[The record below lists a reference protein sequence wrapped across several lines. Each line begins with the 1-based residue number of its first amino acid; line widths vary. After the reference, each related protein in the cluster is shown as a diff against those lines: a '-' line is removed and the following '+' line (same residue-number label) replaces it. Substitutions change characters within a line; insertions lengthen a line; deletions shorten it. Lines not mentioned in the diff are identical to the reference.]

1 MNRRTRRQGARRG
14 WRGTALWAVAALALS
29 APPAPAQ
36 PGPRPG
42 PQPGAQPG
50 AQPAAQPAERV
61 PKSADPAYWAGHTV
75 LEVAVTIGGQPTVDP
90 RWTSLI
96 ETPPGSQL
104 SLLDLRATLLH
115 FFNTGMFAGADA
127 VIDPVG
133 TAGGIRVTYRLTPTH
148 VVSEL
153 AFRGDLGLD
162 AGELRRI
169 VVDRFGA
176 QPPAGR
182 ADAAAEVLAA
192 QLVTRGFLHARVTPA
207 VETDARGRTTLR
219 FDVAAGR
226 RARVGRVT
234 ILGDDLPDRVRRAV
248 DVSAGAI
255 YDQPDVERQLDDVR
269 NRLRRDGHYEASALV
284 RATPGGTSPAG
295 DPLVDVVVT
304 IEPGPL
310 VTLRFEGD
318 PVPEDRRA
326 ELVPV
331 AREAS
336 VDEDLLEDSLR
347 RIEQYLHQQGHWK
360 ATVGYRRDATPGGLA
375 VTFTVTA
382 GEVFRIGRV
391 DVEGAE
397 AMAPADIASV
407 LTVAPGDIFVEG
419 TVESQAAALTER
431 YRRAGYRDVRI
442 ELTAEERIAGT
453 PAARAGRGG
462 LVDIRLVVAEGSL
475 VRVGAVRLTGLDG
488 VPEADLRA
496 KLTLGPGAPFY
507 APLVATDRDALTAVL
522 FDRGYDRARVVPTV
536 TPVPGEPVV
545 DITYDVAQGTLV
557 RVGRILVVG
566 NRRTDTDTIVRAL
579 ALKPGDPLGL
589 ADVFESQRQLRA
601 LGLFRRVTI
610 TDVGEGGEAQRD
622 LVVTVEEAAPTSIGY
637 GAGIEAGRYL
647 RQETPGGPASER
659 LELAGRGFFE
669 VGRQNLWGSNRSVN
683 LFTRV
688 SLRPS
693 GVAQAG
699 GGSDFGFNEY
709 RVLLS
714 FRDPRVFD
722 VADAR
727 VTGYFEQAVRSS
739 FNFVRRGVL
748 AEGARRLK
756 DRVTVVGSYSLS
768 TVRLFDERI
777 APEDRPDIDR
787 LFPQV
792 RISKFQGAVRRDTRD
807 DLLDP
812 TKGLVV
818 GVDGD
823 LAARAL
829 GSQVGFMKGYGEV
842 FSYRT
847 ISARHRVVLATGVRI
862 GLAKGFEREAVRVD
876 DAGNV
881 VIGPDGEPVVDVVT
895 DLPASERFF
904 TGGDTSVRGF
914 ARDSLGDVGTLDP
927 NGFPTGGHALT
938 VLNAELRAP
947 LWRELGGVVF
957 VDAGNVFRRVSDL
970 DLGAL
975 RPSAGFGF
983 RYKSPVGPV
992 RVDFGFRLGS
1002 RRGVPEESEPKYAIH
1017 FSIGQA
1023 F

>member
-1 MNRRTRRQGARRG
+1 
-14 WRGTALWAVAALALS
+14 LLAALALL
-29 APPAPAQ
+29 ALAGAATAQ
-36 PGPRPG
+36 PVAAPG
-42 PQPGAQPG
+42 PQPGPQPG
-50 AQPAAQPAERV
+50 QQPAAQPAGH
-61 PKSADPAYWAGHTV
+61 PGAADPASWAGHTV
-75 LEVAVTIGGQPTVDP
+75 LEAAVTIGGAPTVEP

-104 SLLDLRATLLH
+104 SLVDLRTTLLH
-115 FFNTGMFAGADA
+115 FINTGMFAGAEA
-127 VIDPVG
+127 AIEPIG

-153 AFRGDLGLD
+153 AFRGDLGLE
-162 AGELRRI
+162 AGALRRI

-176 QPPAGR
+176 QPAPGR
-182 ADAAAEVLAA
+182 ADAAAELLTA
-192 QLVTRGFLHARVTPA
+192 QLAERGFVQARVTTA
-207 VETDARGRTTLR
+207 LETDPGGRTTLR
-219 FDVAAGR
+219 FDIAAGR
-226 RARVGRVT
+226 RARVGAVSIT
-234 ILGDDLPDRVRRAV
+234 GEALPPRVRGEI
-248 DVSAGAI
+248 DIDTGAI
-255 YDQPDVERQLDDVR
+255 YDRAAIEQQLEEVR
-269 NRLRRDGHYEASALV
+269 TRLRRDGYYEASAIA
-284 RATPGGTSPAG
+284 RPTAAGTSPAG
-295 DPLVDVVVT
+295 DPLIDVAIAVT
-304 IEPGPL
+304 LGPL

-318 PVPEDRRA
+318 PVPEARRA

-360 ATVGYRRDATPGGLA
+360 ATVSYRRDATPGALA
-375 VTFTVTA
+375 VTFTIRA
-382 GEVFRIGRV
+382 GEVFRVGRV
-391 DVEGAE
+391 DVEGAQALSRAE
-397 AMAPADIASV
+397 IGEV
-407 LTVAPGDIFVEG
+407 LRIAPGEIFVES
-419 TVESQAAALTER
+419 TVDSQSAALVER

-442 ELTAEERIAGT
+442 TLLAEERDAAAA
-453 PAARAGRGG
+453 AARPGQGG
-462 LVDIRLVVAEGSL
+462 LVDIRLVVAEGAL
-475 VRVGAVRLTGLDG
+475 VRVGAVRLSGVVG

-496 KLTLGPGAPFY
+496 KLTLAPGAPFY
-507 APLVATDRDALTAVL
+507 QPLVATDRDALSAVL
-522 FDRGYDRARVVPTV
+522 FDRGYDRARVVSTV
-536 TPVPGEPVV
+536 TPVSGQPTV
-545 DITYDVAQGTLV
+545 DIAYDIAQGSLV
-557 RVGRILVVG
+557 RVGRVLVVG
-566 NRRTDTDTIVRAL
+566 NRRTATDTIVRAL
-579 ALKPGDPLGL
+579 TLKPGDPLGL
-589 ADVFESQRQLRA
+589 ADVFESQRRLRA
-601 LGLFRRVTI
+601 LGLFRRVAI
-610 TDVGEGGEAQRD
+610 SDVGEAGESQRD

-637 GAGIEAGRYL
+637 GAGVEAGRYL
-647 RQETPGGPASER
+647 RQETPGGQASER
-659 LELAGRGFFE
+659 FELAGRGFFE
-669 VGRQNLWGSNRSVN
+669 VGRQNLWGSNRSMN
-683 LFTRV
+683 LFTRL

-714 FRDPRVFD
+714 FRDPSVFD

-727 VTGYFEQAVRSS
+727 VTAYFEQAVRSS

-748 AEGARRLK
+748 AEGARRFK
-756 DRVTVVGSYSLS
+756 DRLTLVGSYSLS

-792 RISKFQGAVRRDTRD
+792 RISKFSGALRRDTRD

-812 TKGLVV
+812 TKGLVI
-818 GVDGD
+818 GLDGD

-829 GSQVGFMKGYGEV
+829 ASQVGFVKGYGEL
-842 FSYRT
+842 FTYHALSTRRR
-847 ISARHRVVLATGVRI
+847 IVLAGGVRI
-862 GLAKGFEREAVRVD
+862 GLATGFEREATRLTEAGSAVL
-876 DAGNV
+876 DATGA
-881 VIGPDGEPVVDVVT
+881 PVVDVVT

-914 ARDSLGDVGTLDP
+914 ARDSLGDIGTLDP
-927 NGFPTGGHALT
+927 NGFPTGGHALA

-957 VDAGNVFRRVSDL
+957 VDAGNVFRRAGDL

-975 RPSAGFGF
+975 RASAGFGV

-992 RVDFGFRLGS
+992 RVDFGFRLGG
-1002 RRGVPEESEPKYAIH
+1002 RRGVPDDREPGYAIH

>member
-1 MNRRTRRQGARRG
+1 MT
-14 WRGTALWAVAALALS
+14 TLAALAV
-29 APPAPAQ
+29 ATPI
-36 PGPRPG
+36 
-42 PQPGAQPG
+42 
-50 AQPAAQPAERV
+50 AAQPA
-61 PKSADPAYWAGHTV
+61 PAPPPGSAAPAAAAAMATTAPTDVAAWAGHTV
-75 LEVAVTIGGQPTVDP
+75 LEVAVIIAGEPTVEP
-90 RWTSLI
+90 RWVSLV
-96 ETPPGSQL
+96 ETPPGAQL
-104 SLLDLRATLLH
+104 SLVDLRTTLRH
-115 FFNTGMFAGADA
+115 FFNTGMFAGAEA
-127 VIDPVG
+127 AIEPVG
-133 TAGGIRVTYRLTPTH
+133 TAGGIRVTYRLIPTH

-162 AGELRRI
+162 GGALRRL

-176 QPPAGR
+176 QPAPAR
-182 ADAAAEVLAA
+182 ADAAAEHLAMQLAA
-192 QLVTRGFLHARVTPA
+192 RGFVQARVTTA
-207 VETDARGRTTLR
+207 LETDPGGRTTLR

-226 RARVGRVT
+226 RARVGKVS
-234 ILGDDLPDRVRRAV
+234 IDSEGVPAKLLGEIHVASNV
-248 DVSAGAI
+248 I
-255 YDQPDVERQLDDVR
+255 YDGPDVERQLDEVR
-269 NRLRRDGHYEASALV
+269 TRLRRDGHYEASALV
-284 RATPGGTSPAG
+284 RATPAGTSPAG
-295 DPLVDVVVT
+295 DPVIDVVIT
-304 IEPGPL
+304 ITPGPL
-310 VTLRFEGD
+310 VTLRWEGD
-318 PVPEDRRA
+318 PIPDARRP

-347 RIEQYLHQQGHWK
+347 RILQFLKQQGHWR
-360 ATVGYRRDATPGGLA
+360 AEAGYRRDASPGGLA
-375 VTFTVTA
+375 VTFTVKA
-382 GEVFRIGRV
+382 GEVFRLGRV
-391 DVEGAE
+391 EVDGAQ
-397 AMAPADIASV
+397 ALTRADIATV
-407 LTVAPGDIFVEG
+407 LPAVPGEVFVES
-419 TVESQAAALTER
+419 TVDSQIVALRER

-442 ELTAEERIAGT
+442 EVTMEERDAAAT
-453 PAARAGRGG
+453 AARPGRGG
-462 LVDIRLVVAEGSL
+462 LVDVRLFVAEGAL
-475 VRVGAVRLTGLDG
+475 VRVGAVRLAG
-488 VPEADLRA
+488 VSGVSEADLRA
-496 KLTLGPGAPFY
+496 KLKLAPGAPFY
-507 APLVATDRDALTAVL
+507 EPLIATDRDALSEVL
-522 FDRGYDRARVVPTV
+522 FDRGYDRARVVSTV
-536 TPVPGEPVV
+536 TPVTGQPAV
-545 DITYDVAQGTLV
+545 DIAYDVAQGTLV

-566 NRRTDTDTIVRAL
+566 NRRTATDTIVRAL
-579 ALKPGDPLGL
+579 TLKPGDPLGL
-589 ADVFESQRQLRA
+589 AEVFESQRRLRA

-637 GAGIEAGRYL
+637 GAGIEVGRYL
-647 RQETPGGPASER
+647 RQETPGGQASER

-669 VGRQNLWGSNRSVN
+669 VGRQNLWGSNRSLN

-709 RVLLS
+709 RFLLS
-714 FRDPRVFD
+714 FRDPSVFD
-722 VADAR
+722 VADTR
-727 VTGYFEQAVRSS
+727 ITGYFEQAVRSS

-748 AEGARRLK
+748 AEGARRFK
-756 DRVTVVGSYSLS
+756 DRITLVGSYSLS

-792 RISKFQGAVRRDTRD
+792 RISKFQGALRRDTRD

-812 TKGLVV
+812 TKGLVI
-818 GVDGD
+818 GLDGD

-829 GSQVGFMKGYGEV
+829 ASQVGFVKGYGEV
-842 FSYRT
+842 FAYRT
-847 ISARHRVVLATGVRI
+847 VSSRRRIILAGGVRV
-862 GLAKGFEREAVRVD
+862 GLAKGFERDAARVS
-876 DAGNV
+876 DAGSV
-881 VIGPDGEPVVDVVT
+881 VVGPDGQAIIDVVT

-927 NGFPTGGHALT
+927 NGFPTGGHAVT
-938 VLNAELRAP
+938 VINAELRTP

-957 VDAGNVFRRVSDL
+957 VDAGNVFRRAADL

-975 RPSAGFGF
+975 RASAGFGF

-1002 RRGVPEESEPKYAIH
+1002 RRGVPDESEPSYAIH

>member
-1 MNRRTRRQGARRG
+1 
-14 WRGTALWAVAALALS
+14 
-29 APPAPAQ
+29 
-36 PGPRPG
+36 
-42 PQPGAQPG
+42 
-50 AQPAAQPAERV
+50 
-61 PKSADPAYWAGHTV
+61 
-75 LEVAVTIGGQPTVDP
+75 
-90 RWTSLI
+90 
-96 ETPPGSQL
+96 
-104 SLLDLRATLLH
+104 
-115 FFNTGMFAGADA
+115 MFAGAEA
-127 VIDPVG
+127 AIEPVG

-153 AFRGDLGLD
+153 AFRGDLGRD
-162 AGELRRI
+162 TGELRRI

-176 QPPAGR
+176 QPAPGR
-182 ADAAAEVLAA
+182 ADAAAEVLAT
-192 QLVTRGFLHARVTPA
+192 QLAARGFVQARVTPA
-207 VETDARGRTTLR
+207 LETDARGRTTLR

-234 ILGDDLPDRVRRAV
+234 IAGDGLPERVRRDV
-248 DVSAGAI
+248 DVAAGSI
-255 YDQPDVERQLDDVR
+255 YDGPAVQRQLDEVR
-269 NRLRRDGHYEASALV
+269 ARLRRDGHYEASALV
-284 RATPGGTSPAG
+284 RATPAGTSPAG
-295 DPLVDVVVT
+295 DPLIDVAIT

-360 ATVGYRRDATPGGLA
+360 AAVGYRRDATPGGLA

-391 DVEGAE
+391 DVEGAQ
-397 AMAPADIASV
+397 ALSRTDIATV
-407 LTVAPGDIFVEG
+407 LQAVPGEIFVES
-419 TVESQAAALTER
+419 TADSQMVALRER

-442 ELTAEERIAGT
+442 DWAFEERVAAT
-453 PAARAGRGG
+453 TAARAGRGG
-462 LVDIRLVVAEGSL
+462 LVDIRVVVAEGAL
-475 VRVGAVRLTGLDG
+475 VRVGSVRFAGVAGL
-488 VPEADLRA
+488 PEADLRG

-507 APLVATDRDALTAVL
+507 EPLVATDRDALTAVL

-536 TPVPGEPVV
+536 TPVAGQPVV
-545 DITYDVAQGTLV
+545 DIAYDIAQGTLV

-566 NRRTDTDTIVRAL
+566 NRRTATDTIVRAL
-579 ALKPGDPLGL
+579 TLKPGDPLGL
-589 ADVFESQRQLRA
+589 ADVFESQRRLRA

-637 GAGIEAGRYL
+637 GAGVEAGRYL
-647 RQETPGGPASER
+647 RQDTPGGQASER

-669 VGRQNLWGSNRSVN
+669 VGRQNLWGSNRSMN

-714 FRDPRVFD
+714 FRDPRLFE

-727 VTGYFEQAVRSS
+727 VTAYFEQAVRSS

-748 AEGARRLK
+748 AEGARRFK
-756 DRVTVVGSYSLS
+756 DRITLVGSYSLS

-818 GVDGD
+818 GLDGD
-823 LAARAL
+823 VAARAL
-829 GSQVGFMKGYGEV
+829 ASQVGFVKGYGEM
-842 FSYRT
+842 FAYRT
-847 ISARHRVVLATGVRI
+847 VSSRRRVVLAGGLRV
-862 GLAKGFEREAVRVD
+862 GLAKGFEREATRVT
-876 DAGNV
+876 DAGDA
-881 VIGPDGEPVVDVVT
+881 IFGLDGEPIVDVVT

-957 VDAGNVFRRVSDL
+957 VDAGNVFRRVADV

-975 RPSAGFGF
+975 RASAGFGF

-992 RVDFGFRLGS
+992 RVDFGFRLGN
-1002 RRGVPEESEPKYAIH
+1002 RRGVPDQSEPKYAIH

>member
-1 MNRRTRRQGARRG
+1 MSQPTRGWGARLR
-14 WRGTALWAVAALALS
+14 WRVAIGSLIAALSIAVG
-29 APPAPAQ
+29 AAAQ
-36 PGPRPG
+36 
-42 PQPGAQPG
+42 QPVAD
-50 AQPAAQPAERV
+50 ARTDPAA
-61 PKSADPAYWAGHTV
+61 WAGRTV
-75 LEVAVTIGGQPTVDP
+75 LEVAVTIAGQPTAEP
-90 RWTSLI
+90 RWVSLV

-104 SLLDLRATLLH
+104 SMLDVRTTLLH
-115 FFNTGMFAGADA
+115 FFNTGMFEAVDAAVAPAGN
-127 VIDPVG
+127 
-133 TAGGIRVTYRLTPTH
+133 AGGVRVTYRLTPAHT
-148 VVSEL
+148 VSAL

-169 VVDRFGA
+169 VLDRFGA
-176 QPPAGR
+176 QPAPSR

-192 QLVTRGFLHARVTPA
+192 QLAARGFVQARVTTA
-207 VETDARGRTTLR
+207 LETDPRGRTTLR

-226 RARVGRVT
+226 RARVGRVS
-234 ILGDDLPDRVRRAV
+234 IAGDRLPARVRS
-248 DVSAGAI
+248 DVNVATGAI
-255 YDQPDVERQLDDVR
+255 YDGPAIERRLDAVR
-269 NRLRRDGHYEASALV
+269 TRLRRDGHYEATAIARPSPA
-284 RATPGGTSPAG
+284 GTSPAG
-295 DPLVDVVVT
+295 DPLIDVAIT

-310 VTLRFEGD
+310 VSLRFEGD
-318 PVPEDRRA
+318 PVPEARRA

-347 RIEQYLHQQGHWK
+347 RIEQHLKQQGHWK
-360 ATVGYRRDATPGGLA
+360 AEVGYRRDATPGGLA
-375 VTFTVTA
+375 VTFTVKA

-391 DVEGAE
+391 DVEGAQ
-397 AMAPADIASV
+397 ALTRADIATV
-407 LTVAPGDIFVEG
+407 LQAVPGEVFVES
-419 TVESQAAALTER
+419 TVDSQTAALTER

-442 ELTAEERIAGT
+442 DLTAEERTADT
-453 PAARAGRGG
+453 ATARPGRGG
-462 LVDIRLVVAEGSL
+462 LVDVRLVVREGAL
-475 VRVGAVRLTGLDG
+475 VRVGAVGLTGVAG

-496 KLTLGPGAPFY
+496 KLMLVPGAPFY
-507 APLVATDRDALTAVL
+507 EPLVATDRDALSAVL
-522 FDRGYDRARVVPTV
+522 FDRGYDRARVLSTV
-536 TPVPGEPVV
+536 QPVNGKPVV
-545 DITYDVAQGTLV
+545 DIAYDVAQGTLV

-566 NRRTDTDTIVRAL
+566 NRRTATETIVRTL
-579 ALKPGDPLGL
+579 TLKPGEPLGL
-589 ADVFESQRQLRA
+589 ADVFESQRRLRA
-601 LGLFRRVTI
+601 LGLFRRVAI
-610 TDVGEGGEAQRD
+610 TDIGAGGEAQRD
-622 LVVTVEEAAPTSIGY
+622 VVVTVDEAPPTSIGY
-637 GAGIEAGRYL
+637 GAGVELGRYL
-647 RQETPGGPASER
+647 RQDTPGGQASER

-669 VGRQNLWGSNRSVN
+669 VGRQNLWGSNRSMN
-683 LFTRV
+683 LFTRI

-727 VTGYFEQAVRSS
+727 VTAYFEQAVRSS

-748 AEGARRLK
+748 AEGARRVK
-756 DRVTVVGSYSLS
+756 DRITLVGSYSLS
-768 TVRLFDERI
+768 QVRLFDERI

-792 RISKFQGAVRRDTRD
+792 RISKFQGALRRDTRD

-818 GVDGD
+818 GLDGD
-823 LAARAL
+823 VAARAL
-829 GSQVGFMKGYGEV
+829 WSQVGFVKGYGEL
-842 FSYRT
+842 FAYHT
-847 ISARHRVVLATGVRI
+847 LSARRRVVVAGGARL
-862 GLAKGFEREAVRVD
+862 GLAKGFEREAARVSE
-876 DAGNV
+876 AGNV
-881 VIGPDGEPVVDVVT
+881 VVGPDGEPIIDVVT

-947 LWRELGGVVF
+947 LWRDLGGVVF
-957 VDAGNVFRRVSDL
+957 VDAGNVFRRVGDF

-975 RPSAGFGF
+975 RSSAGFGF

-1002 RRGVPEESEPKYAIH
+1002 RRGVPDDDEPSYAIH